1 MKNVKHMLFLLPG
14 VFLFS
19 KCLALLYPQLKCH
32 FIKVVLSDFLFK
44 VTSPLRASAHPRGV
58 LGQTGK
64 KQSFLKTVYL
74 HCEKMILIPQLT

>member
-1 MKNVKHMLFLLPG
+1 MKNVKHMLFLLRG

-44 VTSPLRASAHPRGV
+44 VTSPFEGLGSPTWCLRPNWQKAV
-58 LGQTGK
+58 L
-64 KQSFLKTVYL
+64 L
-74 HCEKMILIPQLT
+74 

>member
-1 MKNVKHMLFLLPG
+1 MKNVKHMIFLLPG

-44 VTSPLRASAHPRGV
+44 VTSPFEGLGSSTWGLWPNWQKDV
-58 LGQTGK
+58 L
-64 KQSFLKTVYL
+64 
-74 HCEKMILIPQLT
+74 P